1 MEKGIIVTSFGTT
14 HEDTRKLCIEPIE
27 KRVKDTF
34 KDHLVLRAF
43 TSRVVI
49 SRLKKKYNYSVDNPT
64 QALEKMKENGVN
76 DIYIQPLLIIPGH
89 EYDKVFRE
97 VNEFLEGN
105 DGFNIKIGKPLL
117 SDDIDYEKTITALDL
132 GEDIPGEAS
141 IFMGHGSDH
150 NADYAYDKIEKVMRA
165 KGHENVFMGTVE
177 GSKTIDNIVE
187 KLEENEI
194 EKVNLK
200 PFMLVAGDHA
210 KNDMASED
218 DDSWKSILEANDI
231 KVNVEI
237 CGLGETK
244 AIQDMF
250 KEHLRNAMQ

>member
-1 MEKGIIVTSFGTT
+1 MKKGIIVTSFGTT

-27 KRVKDTF
+27 KRVRDMF
-34 KDHLVLRAF
+34 KEHLVLRAF
-43 TSRVVI
+43 TSRVI
-49 SRLKKKYNYSVDNPT
+49 IFRLKKRDNYSVDNPT
-64 QALEKMKENGVN
+64 EALEKMRENGIKDV
-76 DIYIQPLLIIPGH
+76 YIQPLLIIPGH
-89 EYDKVFRE
+89 EYDKLLKE
-97 VNEFLEGN
+97 VDIFLESN
-105 DGFNIKIGKPLL
+105 SDFNIKVGKPLL
-117 SDDIDYEKTITALDL
+117 DDDKDYEKTITALDL
-132 GEDIPGEAS
+132 GDDIPGEAS
-141 IFMGHGSDH
+141 IFMGHGSYH
-150 NADYAYDKIEKVMRA
+150 SGDYAYDKIEKVMRA

-177 GSKTIDNIVE
+177 GEKTIEDIVE
-187 KLEENEI
+187 KLKEDKI
-194 EKVNLK
+194 QRVNLK

-231 KVNVEI
+231 KVNVDI